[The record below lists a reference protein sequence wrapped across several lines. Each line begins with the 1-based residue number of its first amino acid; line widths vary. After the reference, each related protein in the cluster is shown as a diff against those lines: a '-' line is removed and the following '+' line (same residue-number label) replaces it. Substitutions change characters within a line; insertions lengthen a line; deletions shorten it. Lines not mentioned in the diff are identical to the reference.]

1 MFDRKS
7 DVHVRSYRLAI
18 MGQRRSFLRELRG
31 DYVRKTQLCVILTQ
45 WADEWAVRIDEAKE
59 VMGMATSGSKTKNGL
74 SDWKGFKDFRLTAD
88 QLEGFAAF
96 DTHDDDLMDLVQATL
111 ANDYKLTFTYN
122 GQSDTYNAA
131 ATSNGEKDPNKGYTM
146 SAFAPSMYAAL
157 RLLMYKHWVLL
168 EQNWDNVPAP
178 QKGGMG

>member
-1 MFDRKS
+1 MNDHSTDAR
-7 DVHVRSYRLAI
+7 VRTYRLSV
-18 MGQRRSFLRELRG
+18 MMERRTFLRELRG
-31 DYVRKTQLCVILTQ
+31 DYVKGARLAALLTD
-45 WADEWAVRIDEAKE
+45 WAKE
-59 VMGMATSGSKTKNGL
+59 LQDTLYYGQEIMGMATKPKQQGYGE
-74 SDWKGFKDFRLTAD
+74 WKGFKDFRLTAE

-96 DTHDDDLMDLVQATL
+96 EHHDDDLMDLVQTVL

-122 GQSDTYNAA
+122 GQADTYNAA
-131 ATSNGEKDPNKGYTM
+131 MTANGEKDPNKGYTM

-168 EQNWDNVPAP
+168 DQNWDNVPAP